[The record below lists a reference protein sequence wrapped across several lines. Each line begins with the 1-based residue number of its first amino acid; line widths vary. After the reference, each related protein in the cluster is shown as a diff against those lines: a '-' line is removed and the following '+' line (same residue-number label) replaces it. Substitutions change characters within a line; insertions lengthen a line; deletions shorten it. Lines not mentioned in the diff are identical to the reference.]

1 MVICIFYLSIHLFN
15 QYLFTTYY
23 VPNHKAKRRQFS
35 ALWCDICKEEII
47 IIIRFLD
54 FFVFQTPTTRKQKR
68 SFIDCHLSVF
78 PEMSVFYFLLPGCSS
93 FFCITRTSLNS
104 WVVCLQL
111 GNSFLTLKVDQVT
124 QPNLSFFSHSICI
137 LLLFLS
143 SVFSSPPVLP
153 HTLFHPAPSQQG
165 PVSHHQTHFYF
176 WSPPSF
182 ISVTIIVF
190 QLVSLLQYFHHC
202 NTVFL

>member
-1 MVICIFYLSIHLFN
+1 
-15 QYLFTTYY
+15 
-23 VPNHKAKRRQFS
+23 
-35 ALWCDICKEEII
+35 
-47 IIIRFLD
+47 
-54 FFVFQTPTTRKQKR
+54 
-68 SFIDCHLSVF
+68 
-78 PEMSVFYFLLPGCSS
+78 MSVFYFLLPGCSS
-93 FFCITRTSLNS
+93 FFCITRTSLN
-104 WVVCLQL
+104 CLQL
-111 GNSFLTLKVDQVT
+111 GNSFLTLKVHQVT

-153 HTLFHPAPSQQG
+153 HTLFHPAPSQQV

-190 QLVSLLQYFHHC
+190 QLVSLLQYFHHP
-202 NTVFL
+202 NTVFLWQPESSFDNTTLISFFQA

>member
-1 MVICIFYLSIHLFN
+1 MYFKHLPPEN
-15 QYLFTTYY
+15 
-23 VPNHKAKRRQFS
+23 
-35 ALWCDICKEEII
+35 
-47 IIIRFLD
+47 
-54 FFVFQTPTTRKQKR
+54 TRKPETPEKALIYR
-68 SFIDCHLSVF
+68 LPPFSFPRNEC
-78 PEMSVFYFLLPGCSS
+78 FLLS
-93 FFCITRTSLNS
+93 TARL
-104 WVVCLQL
+104 LQFL
-111 GNSFLTLKVDQVT
+111 LHHQNVSELPQWGNSFLTLKVHQVT

-153 HTLFHPAPSQQG
+153 HTLFHPAPSQQV

-190 QLVSLLQYFHHC
+190 QLVSLLQYFHHP
-202 NTVFL
+202 NTVFLWQPESSFDNTTLISFFQA